1 MQIEDF
7 VKVYQAKSDEELVQL
22 AIAPEQLTSD
32 ARVALQGELSRRRI
46 SLTEDSGAS
55 QSNGMGYDSGKTV
68 TGGLQEVE
76 WQGVGDFVT
85 EVLRTYHSHFWLYF
99 QITAP
104 AVIISTIAIITARN
118 EAREISRHLPRGV
131 ELLGHHT
138 EILKIGLINYSAWFV
153 SWIAFSFVF
162 GATCIALEES
172 VAGFIPSAWS
182 SFAHIRERLS
192 PFLRVSLLLLVLVV
206 VTEGVSMVLGM
217 GVFWIFHR
225 LQVHRSGFLVW
236 AVSYVLVGLAL
247 LVASRFFLAVP
258 AVILDDFSVGR
269 AMLRSDELTQG
280 KWLALA
286 ALLAKSLIGGYV
298 AGMCPFW
305 LASFVRVFVPLP
317 SWFPWIL
324 TIASIIGVTV
334 VEPTMFVGF
343 ALLYLKT
350 SAPDAAPRNFMKATK
365 SAMQQLVAGDW
376 EIVLRSEKQAVP
388 KVG

>member
-7 VKVYQAKSDEELVQL
+7 VRVYQAKSDEELIQL
-22 AIAPEQLTSD
+22 AAAPEQLTSE
-32 ARVALQGELSRRRI
+32 ARVALRGELSRRRI
-46 SLTEDSGAS
+46 SVAEDSGEPQNDLGA
-55 QSNGMGYDSGKTV
+55 QVSGKAATR
-68 TGGLQEVE
+68 GLREAE

-85 EVLRTYHSHFWLYF
+85 AVLRTYHSHFWLYF

-118 EAREISRHLPRGV
+118 EVREISRHLPRGV
-131 ELLGHHT
+131 ELLTRHT
-138 EILKIGLINYSAWFV
+138 EILEIELINYSAWFV
-153 SWIAFSFVF
+153 SWLAFSFVF
-162 GATCIALEES
+162 GAICIASEES
-172 VAGFIPSAWS
+172 VAGFIPSAWN
-182 SFAHIRERLS
+182 SFVHIRERLN

-206 VTEGVSMVLGM
+206 VTEGVSIVLGT

-236 AVSYVLVGLAL
+236 AVSYVLTGLAL
-247 LVASRFFLAVP
+247 LIASRFFLAVP

-305 LASFVRVFVPLP
+305 LASFVRVSVPLP

-350 SAPDAAPRNFMKATK
+350 SAPDSAPSKVLA
-365 SAMQQLVAGDW
+365 SQLT
-376 EIVLRSEKQAVP
+376 
-388 KVG
+388 

>member
-7 VKVYQAKSDEELVQL
+7 LKVYQAKSDEELIQL
-22 AIAPEQLTSD
+22 AVAPEQLTSE

-46 SLTEDSGAS
+46 SVAEDPGAS
-55 QSNGMGYDSGKTV
+55 QNNGGEYDSCKTA

-104 AVIISTIAIITARN
+104 AVIISTIGVISARN
-118 EAREISRHLPRGV
+118 EVREILRRLPRGV
-131 ELLGHHT
+131 ELLAHHT
-138 EILKIGLINYSAWFV
+138 EILEIGLINYSAWFV

-162 GATCIALEES
+162 GAICIALEES
-172 VAGFIPSAWS
+172 VAGFTPSAWS
-182 SFAHIRERLS
+182 SFVNIRERLS
-192 PFLRVSLLLLVLVV
+192 PFLRLSLLLLVLVV
-206 VTEGVSMVLGM
+206 VTEGVSIVLGA
-217 GVFWIFHR
+217 GVFWILHR
-225 LQVHRSGFLVW
+225 LQVHSTGFLIV
-236 AVSYVLVGLAL
+236 AVSYGLAGVGLL
-247 LVASRFFLAVP
+247 IASRFFLAVP
-258 AVILDDFSVGR
+258 AVILDNYGVGR

-298 AGMCPFW
+298 GGMCPFW
-305 LASFVRVFVPLP
+305 LASFVRVSVPLP

-334 VEPTMFVGF
+334 VEPTMFVGL

-350 SAPDAAPRNFMKATK
+350 SAPDSAPSRALA
-365 SAMQQLVAGDW
+365 SQLT
-376 EIVLRSEKQAVP
+376 
-388 KVG
+388 